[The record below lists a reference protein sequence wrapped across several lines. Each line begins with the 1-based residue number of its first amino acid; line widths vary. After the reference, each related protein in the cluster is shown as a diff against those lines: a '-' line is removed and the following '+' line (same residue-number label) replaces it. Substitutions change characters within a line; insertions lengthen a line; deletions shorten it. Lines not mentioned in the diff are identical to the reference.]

1 MNSTLQEL
9 CDSLDDLANDI
20 LAASSSN
27 QTLTEQF
34 GWNCP
39 ALNRLDVANL
49 ASDISTKIKK
59 LNPDTIDENLAKLI
73 ELIPAKIQLLK
84 THTLPQMF
92 NSNCVN
98 AIQSYMALIQWINI
112 IIEPIFS
119 WEVLQ
124 DNKALPTQLTRR
136 LRSIQLEIDNIVP
149 DKLKIESQIK
159 LIQNAT
165 EAAES
170 LPTDLESLKEARKKV
185 DVFSSDSAKLFGKIE
200 TYHTD
205 IQELSNN
212 ILDKKKETDLLVEQC
227 EEAYRIT
234 TTKGLASSFEQ
245 RANKLSNTMW
255 IWVVGLILTLAAG
268 SLIGTSRFET
278 LTKALKDSNPNW
290 GIIWIDITLSILA
303 LAAPIW
309 FAWIATK
316 QINQRFRLAEDY
328 AFKSSVAKAY
338 EGYRK
343 EASRID
349 EAFEA
354 RLFSS
359 ALSRLE
365 EAPLRL
371 VENENHG
378 SPWQELL
385 SSPAFLKAMDIVPE
399 LKEKFISIAKDG
411 SEKIETIIKTK
422 SQLKEKEE
430 EEI

>member
-1 MNSTLQEL
+1 MDSTLQNL
-9 CDSLDDLANDI
+9 CDSLDDLAETI
-20 LAASSSN
+20 LTSSASDK
-27 QTLTEQF
+27 TFTEQF

-39 ALNRLDVANL
+39 PLT
-49 ASDISTKIKK
+49 SIDISSFSSDLSNKIKK
-59 LNPDTIDENLAKLI
+59 LKPDTIDDELVEPI
-73 ELIPAKIQLLK
+73 ELIPEKIEVFK
-84 THTLPQMF
+84 TTTLPHFF
-92 NSNCVN
+92 NSNCASAVT
-98 AIQSYMALIQWINI
+98 SYMSLIQWINI
-112 IIEPIFS
+112 LIDPIFS

-124 DNKALPTQLTRR
+124 DNKALPTQLTKR
-136 LRSIQLEIDNIVP
+136 LRSIQSELENIIP
-149 DKLKIESQIK
+149 EKLEIESQIK
-159 LIQNAT
+159 LIQDAT

-170 LPTDLESLKEARKKV
+170 LPTDLQSLKEARKKV
-185 DVFSSDSAKLFGKIE
+185 DDFSSDSAKLFGKIE
-200 TYHTD
+200 TYHNE
-205 IQELSNN
+205 IQELSKK
-212 ILDKKKETDLLVEQC
+212 ILDKKIETDLLVEQC
-227 EEAYRIT
+227 EDAYRIT

-245 RANKLSNTMW
+245 RANKLANTMW
-255 IWVVGLILTLAAG
+255 IWVVGLIFTLIAG
-268 SLIGTSRFET
+268 SLIGSSRFEI

-290 GIIWIDITLSILA
+290 GIIWIDIALSIVG

-385 SSPAFLKAMDIVPE
+385 SSPAFLKAMDVVPE
-399 LKEKFISIAKDG
+399 LKNKFISLAKES
-411 SEKIETIIKTK
+411 SEKIETIIKPK
-422 SQLKEKEE
+422 VKEE
-430 EEI
+430 

>member
-1 MNSTLQEL
+1 MDSTLQNL
-9 CDSLDDLANDI
+9 CNSLDDLAQAI
-20 LAASSSN
+20 LTASSSD
-27 QTLTEQF
+27 QTFTEQF

-39 ALNRLDVANL
+39 PLTRI
-49 ASDISTKIKK
+49 DISSLSIDISNKIKK
-59 LNPDTIDENLAKLI
+59 LKPDRIDDDLVERI
-73 ELIPAKIQLLK
+73 ELIPEKIETFK
-84 THTLPQMF
+84 TTTLPHLF

-98 AIQSYMALIQWINI
+98 AITTYTALIQWINI
-112 IIEPIFS
+112 AVEPIFS

-124 DNKALPTQLTRR
+124 DSKALPTQLAKR
-136 LRSIQLEIDNIVP
+136 LRSIQVELENIVP
-149 DKLKIESQIK
+149 EQLKIESKIK
-159 LIQNAT
+159 LIQDAT

-170 LPTDLESLKEARKKV
+170 LPTDLESLKNARKKV
-185 DVFSSDSAKLFGKIE
+185 DDFSSDSAKLFGKIE
-200 TYHTD
+200 TYHTE
-205 IQELSNN
+205 IQELSKN
-212 ILDKKKETDLLVEQC
+212 ILNKKHETDLLVEQC

-234 TTKGLASSFEQ
+234 TTKGLAASFEQ
-245 RANKLSNTMW
+245 RANKLANTMW
-255 IWVVGLILTLAAG
+255 IWVVGLASTLVIG
-268 SLIGTSRFET
+268 SFIGASRFEI
-278 LTKALKDSNPNW
+278 LTIALKDSNPNW
-290 GIIWIDITLSILA
+290 GIIWIDIALSIVG

-385 SSPAFLKAMDIVPE
+385 SSPAFLKAMDVVPE
-399 LKEKFISIAKDG
+399 LKNKFITIAKEG
-411 SEKIETIIKTK
+411 SEKIGDIIKTK
-422 SQLKEKEE
+422 VKDENLT
-430 EEI
+430 

>member
-9 CDSLDDLANDI
+9 CDSLDDLAKSI
-20 LAASSSN
+20 LSTYSNN

-39 ALNRLDVANL
+39 PLNRSDIASLS
-49 ASDISTKIKK
+49 SDISNKIKELNLDSVDEILQNRLEEIPEKIK
-59 LNPDTIDENLAKLI
+59 LFKDTTF
-73 ELIPAKIQLLK
+73 PQL
-84 THTLPQMF
+84 F
-92 NSNCVN
+92 NSNCLN
-98 AIQSYMALIQWINI
+98 AITTYMAMIQWINHA
-112 IIEPIFS
+112 IEPIFS
-119 WEVLQ
+119 WQILQ

-136 LRSIQLEIDNIVP
+136 LRSIQAELDVIIPEKN
-149 DKLKIESQIK
+149 KIESQIE
-159 LIQNAT
+159 IINSAT

-170 LPTDLESLKEARKKV
+170 LPTDLESLKDARKKV
-185 DVFSSDSAKLFGKIE
+185 DVFSTDSAKLFGKIE
-200 TYHTD
+200 TYHNE
-205 IQELSNN
+205 IKVLSKN
-212 ILDKKKETDLLVEQC
+212 ILDKKIETDLLVEQC

-255 IWVVGLILTLAAG
+255 IWVIGLIISLVIG
-268 SLIGTSRFET
+268 SIIGSARFET
-278 LTKALKDSNPNW
+278 LTTTLKNSNPNW
-290 GIIWIDITLSILA
+290 GIIWIDISLSFLG

-349 EAFEA
+349 ETFEA

-371 VENENHG
+371 VETENHG

-385 SSPAFLKAMDIVPE
+385 SSPAFLKAMDIIPE
-399 LKEKFISIAKDG
+399 LKDKFISIAKEG
-411 SEKIETIIKTK
+411 SGKIENIIKTK
-422 SQLKEKEE
+422 TKEE
-430 EEI
+430 

>member
-1 MNSTLQEL
+1 MDSTLQDL
-9 CDSLDDLANDI
+9 CNSLDELAEAI
-20 LAASSSN
+20 LTASSSN
-27 QTLTEQF
+27 LTLTEQF

-39 ALNRLDVANL
+39 ALNRIDIAGLS
-49 ASDISTKIKK
+49 SDISNKIKI
-59 LNPDTIDENLAKLI
+59 LNPETIDENLVECF
-73 ELIPAKIQLLK
+73 ELIPVKIALFKTTTFPQL
-84 THTLPQMF
+84 F

-98 AIQSYMALIQWINI
+98 AVPSYMALIQWINI
-112 IIEPIFS
+112 VIAPIFS
-119 WEVLQ
+119 WQVLQ
-124 DNKALPTQLTRR
+124 DSKALPIQLTKR
-136 LRSIQLEIDNIVP
+136 LRSIQLELDNIVP
-149 DKLKIESQIK
+149 EKLKVENQIK

-185 DVFSSDSAKLFGKIE
+185 DVFTSDSAKLFGKIE
-200 TYHTD
+200 SYHTE
-205 IQELSNN
+205 IQELSKN
-212 ILDKKKETDLLVEQC
+212 ILNKKIETDLLVDQC

-255 IWVVGLILTLAAG
+255 IWVVGLIATLAIG
-268 SLIGTSRFET
+268 SLIGSSRFET
-278 LTKALKDSNPNW
+278 LTSALKDVKPNW
-290 GIIWIDITLSILA
+290 GIIWIDIALSIVG

-385 SSPAFLKAMDIVPE
+385 SSPAFLKAMDVVPE
-399 LKEKFISIAKDG
+399 LKEKFISIAKIG
-411 SEKIETIIKTK
+411 SEKIENIIKTK
-422 SQLKEKEE
+422 VEE
-430 EEI
+430 E

>member
-1 MNSTLQEL
+1 MDITLQNL
-9 CDSLDDLANDI
+9 CDSLDDLAQTI
-20 LAASSSN
+20 LISSTNN
-27 QTLTEQF
+27 QTFTEQF

-39 ALNRLDVANL
+39 PLTRIDL
-49 ASDISTKIKK
+49 AVLSSDISTKIKNLK
-59 LNPDTIDENLAKLI
+59 PETINETLVERIDLISEKIKIFKTNTLANL
-73 ELIPAKIQLLK
+73 
-84 THTLPQMF
+84 F
-92 NSNCVN
+92 NGNCVN
-98 AIQSYMALIQWINI
+98 AVPTYTALIQWINI
-112 IIEPIFS
+112 TIEPIFS
-119 WEVLQ
+119 WQVLQ
-124 DNKALPTQLTRR
+124 DNRALPTQLTKR
-136 LRSIQLEIDNIVP
+136 LRSIQSELEDIIP
-149 DKLKIESQIK
+149 EKLKIESQIK
-159 LIQNAT
+159 LIQDAT

-170 LPTDLESLKEARKKV
+170 LPTDLQSLKEARKKV
-185 DVFSSDSAKLFGKIE
+185 DDFSSDSAKLFGKTE
-200 TYHTD
+200 TYHKE
-205 IQELSNN
+205 IQELSQK
-212 ILDKKKETDLLVEQC
+212 ILDKKNETDLLVEQC
-227 EEAYRIT
+227 EDAYRIT
-234 TTKGLASSFEQ
+234 TTKGLAASFEQ
-245 RANKLSNTMW
+245 RANRLANTMW
-255 IWVVGLILTLAAG
+255 IWVVGLIFTLIAG
-268 SLIGTSRFET
+268 SLIGSSRFEI

-290 GIIWIDITLSILA
+290 GIIWIDIALSIVG

-365 EAPLRL
+365 EAPLRF

-385 SSPAFLKAMDIVPE
+385 GSPAFLKAMDVVPE
-399 LKEKFISIAKDG
+399 LKDKLISIAKEG

-422 SQLKEKEE
+422 VKEE
-430 EEI
+430 

>member
-1 MNSTLQEL
+1 MDSTLQNL
-9 CDSLDDLANDI
+9 CKSLDEMAKLI
-20 LAASSSN
+20 LATYSSD

-39 ALNRLDVANL
+39 ALTRSDL
-49 ASDISTKIKK
+49 AFLCSDISERIKLLNAESLDEMLAERFEEIPGK
-59 LNPDTIDENLAKLI
+59 L
-73 ELIPAKIQLLK
+73 ELFKTQTFPQL
-84 THTLPQMF
+84 F

-98 AIQSYMALIQWINI
+98 AVTSYLALIQWINNV
-112 IIEPIFS
+112 IEPIFS
-119 WEVLQ
+119 WQVLI
-124 DNKALPTQLTRR
+124 DNKALPTQLIRR
-136 LRSIQLEIDNIVP
+136 LRSIQLELDNIVP
-149 DKLKIESQIK
+149 EKDKIESQIK

-185 DVFSSDSAKLFGKIE
+185 DNFSTDSAKLFGKIE
-200 TYHTD
+200 TYHNNV
-205 IQELSNN
+205 QELSKN
-212 ILDKKKETDLLVEQC
+212 ILDKKNGTDLLVEQC

-255 IWVVGLILTLAAG
+255 IWVFGLILALVIG
-268 SLIGTSRFET
+268 SVIGSSRFET
-278 LTKALKDSNPNW
+278 LTKALKNTNPNW
-290 GIIWIDITLSILA
+290 GIIWIDISLSIVG

-343 EASRID
+343 EASKID

-371 VENENHG
+371 VESENHG

-399 LKEKFISIAKDG
+399 LKDKFISIAKNG
-411 SEKIETIIKTK
+411 SEKIENIITPKI
-422 SQLKEKEE
+422 KEE
-430 EEI
+430 